1 MFLGAALSTCTSKVS
16 GVAERDS
23 ELFTSQKQLNSFLAM
38 KDNEKLFK
46 WIPQHWAAVT
56 ASGGTFVA
64 LRHQFAAQRQAAGRA
79 GHQGAEKVR
88 EPPGIRTPC
97 GVPDCA
103 VFHPASKNG
112 KFAISAESLNVWLCH
127 PIREINPKPFRT
139 WLRGCTTSQTGPT
152 WGNSLLTC

>member
-16 GVAERDS
+16 AR
-23 ELFTSQKQLNSFLAM
+23 ELQNVIPNYLRVGKQFDPFLTM

-56 ASGGTFVA
+56 ASWGTFVA

-79 GHQGAEKVR
+79 RNQRAEKVR
-88 EPPGIRTPC
+88 EPSGIRTPC

-112 KFAISAESLNVWLCH
+112 KFAISAESLKRLWLCH
-127 PIREINPKPFRT
+127 PLREINPKPFRT
-139 WLRGCTTSQTGPT
+139 WLRECTTSRTEPT
-152 WGNSLLTC
+152 